1 DQDRCHQ
8 ASTLIGCR
16 FLKSV
21 SAKQLG
27 FFSSAAFSAA
37 EKRDYDQH
45 FAARQLL
52 FSAPRSTHCVDHFS
66 VKRASCRSH
75 LALSPSNLASPSAPR
90 FR

>member
-1 DQDRCHQ
+1 

>member
-1 DQDRCHQ
+1 
-8 ASTLIGCR
+8 LIGCR

-52 FSAPRSTHCVDHFS
+52 FQRRDQLT
-66 VKRASCRSH
+66 ASITSQ
-75 LALSPSNLASPSAPR
+75 SNEPAADTT
-90 FR
+90 

>member
-1 DQDRCHQ
+1 
-8 ASTLIGCR
+8 
-16 FLKSV
+16 LKSV

-52 FSAPRSTHCVDHFS
+52 FSAPRSTDYVDHFS
-66 VKRASCRSH
+66 AKRASCRSN
-75 LALSPSNLASPSAPR
+75 LALSPSNLASSFAPR

>member
-1 DQDRCHQ
+1 
-8 ASTLIGCR
+8 LIGCR

-66 VKRASCRSH
+66 VKRISGQLLRRSTRPT
-75 LALSPSNLASPSAPR
+75 LLPLSHRVSVSAKEA
-90 FR
+90 